1 MSEQTVETTVV
12 ETSAR
17 VPFYKNKKVIITA
30 VAVTAVAAV
39 MVALK
44 LNSNET
50 EETDTEL
57 APAETTSSKK

>member
-17 VPFYKNKKVIITA
+17 VPLWKNKKVVITA
-30 VAVTAVAAV
+30 VAVTTVAVVLA
-39 MVALK
+39 ALK
-44 LNSNET
+44 FNSNET